1 MSTTWSKEYVGIFF
15 GILAYLSFSI
25 LDATQKTLILYHSIF
40 QLLLVK
46 YFFVLFLSLIE
57 SRRKNNLSFYKS
69 KNIKLQIFRSLLSVI
84 ESGCFVLSFKYLSLA
99 NAHSIG
105 SLAPVIVVA
114 LSAIILKEKVSTKT
128 WVAIFIGFI
137 GVLIILRPTSSI
149 FDVKALLP
157 LVAAFIL
164 GLYQIITKKVSKHDS
179 NETSLFYTSIIGI
192 ITMSLLASSFWSPI
206 SSSSYVMFLAIGVF
220 FSLGLYLQ
228 IIALSKARASI
239 IQPFHY
245 TLIFWAIILGYIF
258 YDDVP
263 DMFTVLGAIIITCSG
278 IFVLRQSSKE
288 KVKI

>member
-1 MSTTWSKEYVGIFF
+1 MDLFKSKESIGILFGIF
-15 GILAYLSFSI
+15 AYLSFSI
-25 LDATQKTLILYHSIF
+25 LDVIQKTLVFHHSIF

-46 YFFVLFLSLIE
+46 YFFVLCLSLIE
-57 SRRKNNLSFYKS
+57 SKRKNNYLFYKS

-114 LSAIILKEKVSTKT
+114 LSAIILKEKVSPKT
-128 WVAIFIGFI
+128 WVAIFIGFV

-149 FDVKALLP
+149 FDPKALLP
-157 LVAAFIL
+157 LIAAFIL
-164 GLYQIITKKVSKHDS
+164 GLYQIVTKKVSKHDK
-179 NETSLFYTSIIGI
+179 NETSLFYTSIIGLI
-192 ITMSLLASSFWSPI
+192 IMSLLASKFWTPVDI
-206 SSSSYVMFLAIGVF
+206 SSYAMFFGIGIF

-245 TLIFWAIILGYIF
+245 TLIFWAIIFGYIF
-258 YDDVP
+258 YNDVP
-263 DMFTVLGAIIITCSG
+263 DMFTIFGAIIITCSG
-278 IFVLRQSSKE
+278 IFVLNQSSKN
-288 KVKI
+288 

>member
-1 MSTTWSKEYVGIFF
+1 MTLPRSKELIGILF

-25 LDATQKTLILYHSIF
+25 LDATQKTLILYHSVF

-57 SRRKNNLSFYKS
+57 YKRKNNFSFYKS
-69 KNIKLQIFRSLLSVI
+69 KNIKLQILRSLLSVI

-99 NAHSIG
+99 DAHSIG

-114 LSAIILKEKVSTKT
+114 LSAIILKEKVSPKT

-149 FDVKALLP
+149 FDPKALLP
-157 LVAAFIL
+157 LVAAFML
-164 GLYQIITKKVSKHDS
+164 GLYQIVTKKVSEYDS
-179 NETSLFYTSIIGI
+179 NETSLFYTSIIGMI
-192 ITMSLLASSFWSPI
+192 IMTLLATNFWSPVD
-206 SSSSYVMFLAIGVF
+206 SSSYIMFLAIGVF

-239 IQPFHY
+239 LQPFHY
-245 TLIFWAIILGYIF
+245 TLIFWAIIFGYIF

-263 DMFTVLGAIIITCSG
+263 DIFTVVGAIIITCSG
-278 IFVLRQSSKE
+278 VFVLNQSSK
-288 KVKI
+288 K

>member
-1 MSTTWSKEYVGIFF
+1 MYLFKSKESIGIFF
-15 GILAYLSFSI
+15 GIFAYLSFSI
-25 LDATQKTLILYHSIF
+25 LDATQKTLILYHSVF

-57 SRRKNNLSFYKS
+57 SKRKNNSSFYKS
-69 KNIKLQIFRSLLSVI
+69 KNIKLQILRSLLSVI

-114 LSAIILKEKVSTKT
+114 LSAIILKEKVSPKT

-149 FDVKALLP
+149 FDPKALLP
-157 LVAAFIL
+157 LFAAFVL
-164 GLYQIITKKVSKHDS
+164 GLYQIVTKKASEHDS
-179 NETSLFYTSIIGI
+179 NETSLFYTSIIGMI
-192 ITMSLLASSFWSPI
+192 IMTSLATNFWSPVEP
-206 SSSSYVMFLAIGVF
+206 SSYTMFLAIGVF

-239 IQPFHY
+239 LQPFHY
-245 TLIFWAIILGYIF
+245 TLIFWAIIFGYIF

-263 DMFTVLGAIIITCSG
+263 DIFTIVGALIITCSG
-278 IFVLRQSSKE
+278 VFVLNQSSK
-288 KVKI
+288 IN

>member
-1 MSTTWSKEYVGIFF
+1 MVWTKESIGILF

-25 LDATQKTLILYHSIF
+25 LDATQKTLILYYSVF

-57 SRRKNNLSFYKS
+57 SKRKNNFLFYKS
-69 KNIKLQIFRSLLSVI
+69 RNIKLQIFRSLLSVI

-114 LSAIILKEKVSTKT
+114 LSAIILKEKVSPKT
-128 WVAIFIGFI
+128 WVAIFIGFV

-149 FDVKALLP
+149 FDAKALLP
-157 LVAAFIL
+157 LIAAFVL
-164 GLYQIITKKVSKHDS
+164 GLYQIVTKKVSEYDS
-179 NETSLFYTSIIGI
+179 NETSLFYTSIIGMI
-192 ITMSLLASSFWSPI
+192 IMSLLAFNFWSPI
-206 SSSSYVMFLAIGVF
+206 DSSSYIMFLTIGIF

-245 TLIFWAIILGYIF
+245 SLIFWAIILGYIF

-263 DMFTVLGAIIITCSG
+263 DMFTVIGAIIITCSG
-278 IFVLRQSSKE
+278 VFVLNQTSKN
-288 KVKI
+288 

>member
-1 MSTTWSKEYVGIFF
+1 MQLSKESVGILF
-15 GILAYLSFSI
+15 GIFAYLCFSI
-25 LDATQKTLILYHSIF
+25 LDATQKTLVLYHSVF

-57 SRRKNNLSFYKS
+57 AKRKNNNLFYKT

-114 LSAIILKEKVSTKT
+114 LSAIILKEKVSPKT

-137 GVLIILRPTSSI
+137 GVLIILRPTSEI
-149 FDVKALLP
+149 FDPKALLP
-157 LVAAFIL
+157 LIAAFML
-164 GLYQIITKKVSKHDS
+164 GLYQVVTKKVSEHDS
-179 NETSLFYTSIIGI
+179 NETSLFYTSIIGMI
-192 ITMSLLASSFWSPI
+192 IMSLLASRFWSPI
-206 SSSSYVMFLAIGVF
+206 ENTSYIMFFAIGIF

-263 DMFTVLGAIIITCSG
+263 DLYTIVGAIIISCSG
-278 IFVLRQSSKE
+278 IFVLNQSSK
-288 KVKI
+288 IN

>member
-1 MSTTWSKEYVGIFF
+1 MSTTWSKESVGILF

-57 SRRKNNLSFYKS
+57 SRRKNNFSFYKS

-114 LSAIILKEKVSTKT
+114 LSAVILKEKVSPKT

-149 FDVKALLP
+149 FDAKALLP
-157 LVAAFIL
+157 LVAAFML
-164 GLYQIITKKVSKHDS
+164 GLYQVVTKKVSQHDS
-179 NETSLFYTSIIGI
+179 NETSLFYTSIIGLTI
-192 ITMSLLASSFWSPI
+192 MSFLASKFWSPI
-206 SSSSYVMFLAIGVF
+206 SGYSYIMFLAIGVF

-263 DMFTVLGAIIITCSG
+263 DMFTILGAIIITCSG
-278 IFVLRQSSKE
+278 IFVLKQSSKR
-288 KVKI
+288 KV

>member
-1 MSTTWSKEYVGIFF
+1 MSTTWSKESVGILF

-57 SRRKNNLSFYKS
+57 SIRKNNLLFFKS
-69 KNIKLQIFRSLLSVI
+69 KNIKLQIIRSLLSVI

-105 SLAPVIVVA
+105 SLAPIIVVA
-114 LSAIILKEKVSTKT
+114 LSAIILKEKVSSKT
-128 WVAIFIGFI
+128 WIAIFIGFI

-149 FDVKALLP
+149 FDPKALLP
-157 LVAAFIL
+157 LIAAFML
-164 GLYQIITKKVSKHDS
+164 GLYQVVTKKVSKHDS
-179 NETSLFYTSIIGI
+179 NETSLFYTSIIGLTI
-192 ITMSLLASSFWSPI
+192 MSFLASKFWTPI
-206 SSSSYVMFLAIGVF
+206 SGYSYIMFFAIGVF

-258 YDDVP
+258 YDDLP
-263 DMFTVLGAIIITCSG
+263 DMFTVLGAFIITCSG
-278 IFVLRQSSKE
+278 IFVLKQSSKE
-288 KVKI
+288 KI